1 MRTRIH
7 KFIYTLL
14 CVLGTTYS
22 QAQDKEDYTNF
33 GLKLGLGYTMMGT
46 FYDSYDGAVMPNF
59 SAFLSRRVAQS
70 IDLVGDFGYTGTR
83 FAQRSSDSRF
93 NASYL
98 DASLLAY
105 IYPSLDS
112 RDFAFV
118 AGYKAHYLMEHNSQV
133 FSIGNYLRVPDP
145 RNVNEDGTIASAAV
159 FGISLALSP
168 IVNIELNYQHS
179 FDDRNTPSRIV
190 GRPALIE
197 TAIRLNAS
205 GIRYQLAN
213 KTSRNSIIVNQMK
226 QGAALIM
233 LTTPNQKELQNLRDA
248 GRQEEVLWIEN
259 ELALRNANIMKAFQQ
274 NFDFSKVYFFY
285 DSNAY
290 KVMSRDVKGIF
301 LDQSLK
307 VNPMIELNDS
317 LNYYIIS
324 FCEDISDYTSKSQ
337 FGLYVYD
344 GSLTQFPRPFNSPS
358 QLISPVLEGDP
369 LNYLKKRRYNFATL
383 PFNRYVG
390 RLNAKLHRMM
400 LD

>member
-1 MRTRIH
+1 MHIQIRR
-7 KFIYTLL
+7 YTYILL
-14 CVLGTTYS
+14 CILTTLHT
-22 QAQDKEDYTNF
+22 QAQVADDKYNF
-33 GLKLGLGYTMMGT
+33 GLKLGLGYTMLGA

-59 SAFLSRRVAQS
+59 SAFFSRKLGQS

-83 FAQRSSDSRF
+83 FGQRSSDSRF

-98 DASLLAY
+98 DGSLLAY
-105 IYPSLDS
+105 IYPSYDS

-118 AGYKAHYLMEHNSQV
+118 AGYKTHFLMSHNSQV
-133 FSIGNYLRVPDP
+133 FAIGNYLRVNDP
-145 RNVNEDGTIASAAV
+145 RNLNQDGTIASAALLG
-159 FGISLALSP
+159 FSIALSP

-179 FDDRNTPSRIV
+179 FDDRNTPSRIL
-190 GRPALIE
+190 GRPAIIE

-205 GIRYQLAN
+205 GIRYQFAN
-213 KTSRNSIIVNQMK
+213 KTSRNSIIINQMK
-226 QGAALIM
+226 QGAALVM
-233 LTTPNQKELQNLRDA
+233 LTTPSSKEIQNLRETNREA
-248 GRQEEVLWIEN
+248 EVMWIEN
-259 ELALRNANIMKAFQQ
+259 EIAIRNANIMKAFQQ
-274 NFDFSKVYFFY
+274 HFDFSKVYFFY

-290 KVMSRDVKGIF
+290 KVMSRDMKGIF
-301 LDQSLK
+301 IDQSLK
-307 VNPMIELNDS
+307 PNAMIELNDT

-369 LNYLKKRRYNFATL
+369 LNYLKKRRYNFSTL
-383 PFNRYVG
+383 PFDRYVI
-390 RLNAKLHRMM
+390 RLNAKFNRML